1 MDKPQS
7 EEEIQVPNGVTDSDP
22 SEIKSELMS
31 LENATANEIKMEPPM
46 AEESMS
52 KKSESQNDN
61 ISELVKKE
69 APALDT
75 APNDNVHVQTAI
87 SDPDFVITTK
97 NLERVREDLRQEEIL
112 QGRKSPFKSETAS
125 PVKVES
131 VRLFAFF
138 LNFRYCSVGL
148 QGILNKISGNT
159 VV

>member
-61 ISELVKKE
+61 ISELVKE

-131 VRLFAFF
+131 VRL
-138 LNFRYCSVGL
+138 RYCSVGL